1 MSLNKRIIDIAWALV
16 HPNFWVSVGPSCP
29 KVDRIIN
36 KMIDHDV
43 FVACGRYYAVTVDKH
58 EVWVSNYP
66 YGFGEIGNTKRLP
79 YRRTRARLKKYLD
92 SKFGADSADTPSIE
106 DLQLISIEDVLD
118 QCVKVKIKW

>member
-16 HPNFWVSVGPSCP
+16 HPNFWGSVGPSCP

-43 FVACGRYYAVTVDKH
+43 FVACGSHYAVTVDKH
-58 EVWVSNYP
+58 EVWVANYP
-66 YGFGEIGNTKRLP
+66 HGFGSIRNTKRLP

-92 SKFGADSADTPSIE
+92 SKFGADTT
-106 DLQLISIEDVLD
+106 SIEDVLD
-118 QCVKVKIKW
+118 QYVKVKIKC